1 MQLVLNIFKYVIMW
15 AVLFFVSKLIK
26 KDSVK
31 PLLIAIIAYL
41 MSSFV
46 FEWLAYGYVY
56 FELNLY
62 VILNVAVVIGTVC
75 YVFKKLHNINIFSFN
90 DSNPA

>member
-1 MQLVLNIFKYVIMW
+1 
-15 AVLFFVSKLIK
+15 
-26 KDSVK
+26 
-31 PLLIAIIAYL
+31 